1 METYITIHKI
11 DRQQEF
17 AVCLRKQKGA
27 LQQSRGERWGR
38 KLEGGSKVR
47 GYIYTYVHHTGTAG
61 LGSYNTESLMRLGN
75 YNSESLIC

>member
-1 METYITIHKI
+1 MYGKSNMETHITIHKI

-47 GYIYTYVHHTGTAG
+47 GYIYTYGF
-61 LGSYNTESLMRLGN
+61 TEFCCFLSNLNMN
-75 YNSESLIC
+75 QP